1 MSLLRR
7 AGTMIVGSPRERRD
21 IAGWLLRFGV
31 GGLFILISL
40 GKFNSDPHGMWYQVF
55 AKIGIGQWFRI
66 TTGVI
71 QFSGGILFLFPGAC
85 RVGGAMLA
93 ATMVGAVIAQ
103 LTVLGNPIVIF
114 IPGALLVAVVLV
126 ALRDPTLDS
135 TIATLERRKA
145 MRAR

>member
-1 MSLLRR
+1 
-7 AGTMIVGSPRERRD
+7 
-21 IAGWLLRFGV
+21 
-31 GGLFILISL
+31 
-40 GKFNSDPHGMWYQVF
+40 MWYQVF

-93 ATMVGAVIAQ
+93 ATMVGAIIAQ

-114 IPGALLVAVVLV
+114 HSRRAACRCGARRAARSNARLDH
-126 ALRDPTLDS
+126 RDARTSQSD
-135 TIATLERRKA
+135 ARA
-145 MRAR
+145 MTYVPPP